1 MDRLN
6 FNFILK
12 ILIAIASLVLVL
24 YATIFILALLPI
36 EISTEELDKWLSV
49 LGGMGGGLVA
59 LVAVIAILK
68 GDKRT
73 RDEGQE
79 KVLEKIAEWAIEVK
93 NCSLTEAHF
102 PPKMT
107 KEDFKNLSTE
117 REHNKLMRYLRLKNK
132 GTYLVLLAKN
142 MKIKED
148 IISKLV
154 ESVNALDY
162 LLFVLNIEFGVDLS
176 EEAFLELSDAAK
188 QYISQLKSLKKE
200 QTDEF
205 KKEFDRVARQSA
217 TANMALMGLV
227 GKSVSGLYS

>member
-1 MDRLN
+1 
-6 FNFILK
+6 
-12 ILIAIASLVLVL
+12 
-24 YATIFILALLPI
+24 
-36 EISTEELDKWLSV
+36 
-49 LGGMGGGLVA
+49 
-59 LVAVIAILK
+59 
-68 GDKRT
+68 
-73 RDEGQE
+73 
-79 KVLEKIAEWAIEVK
+79 
-93 NCSLTEAHF
+93 
-102 PPKMT
+102 MT

-148 IISKLV
+148 VISKLV